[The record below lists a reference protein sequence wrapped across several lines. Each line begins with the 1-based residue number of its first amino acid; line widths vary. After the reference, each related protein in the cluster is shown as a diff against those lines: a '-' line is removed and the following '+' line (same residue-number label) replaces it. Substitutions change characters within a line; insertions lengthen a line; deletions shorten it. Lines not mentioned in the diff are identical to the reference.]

1 MLKTITLNCES
12 PSPAILVMMK
22 RVIVSLVACCFSL
35 VAAAQPIMK
44 LDKIKLI
51 MACRKIASLLL
62 NDTIYCVVGTIFGVI
77 NAFVRY
83 FTGDIIKAIF
93 WMLCALVCIM
103 NLKETPK

>member
-1 MLKTITLNCES
+1 
-12 PSPAILVMMK
+12 
-22 RVIVSLVACCFSL
+22 
-35 VAAAQPIMK
+35 MK
-44 LDKIKLI
+44 LNKFLFK
-51 MACRKIASLLL
+51 MVGRKILDVLL

-83 FTGDIIKAIF
+83 FTGHTDKAIF

>member
-1 MLKTITLNCES
+1 
-12 PSPAILVMMK
+12 
-22 RVIVSLVACCFSL
+22 
-35 VAAAQPIMK
+35 MK

-51 MACRKIASLLL
+51 MAGRKIASLLL

-77 NAFVRY
+77 IAFVRY
-83 FTGDIIKAIF
+83 FTGHTDKAIF

>member
-1 MLKTITLNCES
+1 
-12 PSPAILVMMK
+12 
-22 RVIVSLVACCFSL
+22 
-35 VAAAQPIMK
+35 MK
-44 LDKIKLI
+44 LNKFLFK
-51 MACRKIASLLL
+51 MVGRKILDVLF

-83 FTGDIIKAIF
+83 FTGHTDKAIF